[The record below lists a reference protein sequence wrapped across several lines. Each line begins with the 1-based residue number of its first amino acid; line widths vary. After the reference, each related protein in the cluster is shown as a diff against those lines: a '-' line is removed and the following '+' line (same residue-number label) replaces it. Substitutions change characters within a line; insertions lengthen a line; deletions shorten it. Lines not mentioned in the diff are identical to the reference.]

1 MIWSGILSFA
11 VFKISILVYLH
22 LFMLCSFFTF
32 VRKYRFEL
40 FSENLSAESSS
51 LVLIHNR

>member
-1 MIWSGILSFA
+1 MIWFGILSFA
-11 VFKISILVYLH
+11 VFKISILVYRP

-40 FSENLSAESSS
+40 FSENLSTESSS

>member
-1 MIWSGILSFA
+1 MIWSGVLGFV
-11 VFKISILVYLH
+11 VFKISILVNRP

-32 VRKYRFEL
+32 VQKYRFEL
-40 FSENLSAESSS
+40 FSENLSTESSS

>member
-1 MIWSGILSFA
+1 MTALEWVRNFNQPPLYM
-11 VFKISILVYLH
+11 V
-22 LFMLCSFFTF
+22 CSFFTF
-32 VRKYRFEL
+32 VQKYRFEL

>member
-1 MIWSGILSFA
+1 MIWSGVLGFV
-11 VFKISILVYLH
+11 VFKISILVYRP

-32 VRKYRFEL
+32 VQKYRFEL

-51 LVLIHNR
+51 LVLIQNR